1 MTLSKTEVLFLL
13 INTPNYLQI
22 TKPQWKRREKVLT
35 KVLTKAMIKVLIKA
49 LTKVLTKA
57 KQNQINHFCQWNLLW
72 NKKNLTKIFSQN
84 IECPN
89 KLNHKKVII
98 LIYQD
103 SKNHQVPIELLVL
116 LLKVSEALSS
126 KGLLTIVLFLLHLE
140 S

>member
-1 MTLSKTEVLFLL
+1 
-13 INTPNYLQI
+13 
-22 TKPQWKRREKVLT
+22 
-35 KVLTKAMIKVLIKA
+35 MIKVLIKA

-57 KQNQINHFCQWNLLW
+57 KQNLINHFCQWNLLW
-72 NKKNLTKIFSQN
+72 KKKNLIKIFSQN